1 MPSPDSRRSALERAS
16 RVGALAALAALLV
29 LPWTP
34 STTDRLD
41 ASSSAQLAQVLTDAT
56 LRPIGSVSVQ
66 LSQAPEASSRAW
78 LRALRGAGTAVQW
91 RVTDP
96 LPATVLSTEPVSGPD
111 GQRRVA
117 LSGIPAGGVSIRD
130 ALGIVDSASTDS
142 VAARDVVARISGAV
156 AVEVRGATL
165 RTPEVSSVPVRAV
178 LVLGGAGWEGRFTTA
193 ALEEAGWTVESE
205 FIVTPRGPAGR
216 TPDAGRGAA
225 VRTRG
230 ASGAIDTA
238 RYAAV
243 VALDAAAAPRSQAI
257 ARFVQQGGGL
267 ILGHAAAAG
276 DLRALAPARPDAPF
290 TETLGGL
297 LTTTPRR
304 GLGGRALAGLRP
316 DALILERRGAAVTM
330 AARRHELGRVVML
343 GYDDLWRW
351 RMQGGE
357 MSPEEH
363 RAWWSQLVSSVAYAP
378 FSMAT
383 NANSLSDPA
392 PTASL
397 HASLGPPG
405 IFLQGAGTRRFP
417 WPVILFTT
425 CILLLM
431 TEWTSRRLRGAP

>member
-1 MPSPDSRRSALERAS
+1 MPSPGSRRLQLERAI
-16 RVGALAALAALLV
+16 RTGAVAALVALLV

-34 STTDRLD
+34 SSTDRLD

-56 LRPIGSVSVQ
+56 LRPVASVSVQ
-66 LSQAPEASSRAW
+66 LSQAPDASSRAW

-91 RVTDP
+91 RVTDA
-96 LPATVLSTEPVSGPD
+96 LPSTVLSSEPVPGPE

-117 LSGIPAGGVSIRD
+117 LSGIPAGGVSVRD

-142 VAARDVVARISGAV
+142 GAARDVVARVSGAV
-156 AVEVRGATL
+156 VAKVRGATL
-165 RTPEVSSVPVRAV
+165 RAPDVSPSPLRAV
-178 LVLGGAGWEGRFTTA
+178 LVLGGAGWEARFTTA

-230 ASGAIDTA
+230 ASGAIDTS
-238 RYAAV
+238 RFAAV
-243 VALDAAAAPRSQAI
+243 IALDASAAPRAPAI

-267 ILGHAAAAG
+267 ILAHAAAVG
-276 DLRALAPARPDAPF
+276 DLRGLAPARPDAPF

-297 LTTTPRR
+297 LTAVPRR
-304 GLGGRALAGLRP
+304 GLAGRELAGLRA
-316 DALILERRGAAVTM
+316 DALVLERRGDVVTM

-357 MSPEEH
+357 VSPEEH

-378 FSMAT
+378 FSSAADAT
-383 NANSLSDPA
+383 GDPA

-405 IFLQGAGTRRFP
+405 ISPPGAGTRQFP
-417 WPVILFTT
+417 WPMVLFAT